1 MGLPAL
7 DAVEYVKGEN
17 WLGVALAALM
27 RIPKE
32 RTAWLGA
39 EALRRLQAAPLTDQQ
54 RFLLGD
60 CVQAYLPL
68 DEGQQAEFERMV
80 TSERYEGVIAMNQ
93 TWFEKGIEKGR
104 REDVREMLEEQ
115 FGPLSPP
122 AIAKLEQLTLERMRE
137 VRRALR
143 HASSLKELGLE
154 E

>member
-1 MGLPAL
+1 MSRVKIGLVSHSPRNAHTQGTDSL
-7 DAVEYVKGEN
+7 V
-17 WLGVALAALM
+17 
-27 RIPKE
+27 RP
-32 RTAWLGA
+32 
-39 EALRRLQAAPLTDQQ
+39 EALPPSGSALTDQQ

-80 TSERYEGVIAMNQ
+80 TSERYEGVTAMNQ

-122 AIAKLEQLTLERMRE
+122 AIAKLEQLTLDAGGE